1 MDKDFLKIAERL
13 FSKRTKRFFLSQAY
27 NKKIAERFLLK
38 GISPTMTDTLPIPGI
53 GRYCVMYH
61 VVVMGC
67 RHLGEIKG
75 NFIFFVNLRAYS
87 PVCSR
92 TDD

>member
-38 GISPTMTDTLPIPGI
+38 GISATMTDTLPIPGV
-53 GRYCVMYH
+53 GHYRTMYH
-61 VVVMGC
+61 MVIVDD

-75 NFIFFVNLRAYS
+75 NFIF
-87 PVCSR
+87 
-92 TDD
+92 